1 MNAADQAPSVDFVVN
16 VFERTYRRMLQPGH
30 ISAMWKS
37 HVFPF
42 TNKVV
47 LVNNVVDRTAVE
59 ALLAPLLVSK
69 EITGYYFVQDLLD
82 STLSQAGL
90 TRKEIQKTIH
100 YTDCS
105 LVATFLPDSPFLVY
119 SDADVVLKEP
129 VDWINPGLKLMEQ
142 DKRIAVVNPDW
153 NPSTLKEEAREF
165 KDHFGIGYGFSD
177 HIFLISRKEF
187 ARPIYRHRTPISRRY
202 PFSHIAPIFEQ
213 RVDSYL
219 RVHGRLRATYT
230 PSIYLHV
237 AEEGATYAKES
248 LGVRIKRLSNKVI
261 VRLCQLIPGNDP
273 RFSL

>member
-1 MNAADQAPSVDFVVN
+1 MNVADQAPSVDFVLN
-16 VFERTYRRMLQPGH
+16 VFERTYRSMLQPGH

-37 HVFPF
+37 QVFPF

-47 LVNNVVDRTAVE
+47 LVNNILDRGLVE
-59 ALLAPLLVSK
+59 SLLAPLLASN
-69 EITGYYFVQDLLD
+69 EITAYYFVQDLLD

-100 YTDCS
+100 YTDCI
-105 LVATFLPDSPFLVY
+105 LVATFLPGSPFLVY
-119 SDADVVLKEP
+119 CDADVVLKEP
-129 VDWINPGLKLMEQ
+129 VDWISPGLTLMEQ

-177 HIFLISRKEF
+177 QIFLVSRQEF
-187 ARPIYRHRTPISRRY
+187 ARPIYRNRAPISRRY
-202 PFSHIAPIFEQ
+202 PLSHLAPVFEQ
-213 RVDSYL
+213 MVDSYMRL
-219 RVHGRLRATYT
+219 HGRLRATYT
-230 PSIYLHV
+230 PSVYLHV
-237 AEEGATYAKES
+237 AEEGATYAKMNIGER
-248 LGVRIKRLSNKVI
+248 LGRLSNTAI